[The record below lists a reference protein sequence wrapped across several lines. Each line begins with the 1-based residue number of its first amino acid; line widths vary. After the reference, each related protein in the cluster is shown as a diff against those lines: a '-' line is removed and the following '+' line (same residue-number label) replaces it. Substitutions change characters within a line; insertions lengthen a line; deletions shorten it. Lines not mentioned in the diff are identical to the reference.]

1 MWFICAAHRVMPP
14 RSDSYANFPEGS
26 QNVPLEQ
33 YSALPPW
40 FKDVD
45 PNEDEKFGECE
56 LPALLPANRLPLAHW
71 DGVFYAIAVEIK
83 HLYHKLQK
91 HYGDDFE
98 KGATVLHNHGLHGLG
113 GCNVTVR
120 DFAWFL
126 EQCWDK
132 IMNPLLYASL
142 EFAIMQRNAFAI
154 YKELPT
160 LNRMLKA
167 HGLKQ
172 LDMNATKRAF
182 ISLALNQAPAMRE
195 AVRSSAQENPCL
207 VEAHTS
213 MHARRKEL
221 AEQKKLS
228 RATGAA
234 ARNELPKT
242 PSPAKQLPSPPEP
255 TDASPSDEGLF
266 QKEIDESRRTKASTD
281 LSVDQQTSPE
291 TKPTSS
297 ISLQSFPAFD
307 DTRPLPKV
315 PSNDRVAN
323 ENLPTLKRMPPRSNT
338 GSSAQVSF
346 GQSDPLA
353 PVKRSSGEQRYVA
366 AGGNTP
372 LHERSVM
379 EGYEI
384 RRELTEGTTFN
395 ANKEQFFADIDAKKQ
410 VDDHARKSETP
421 SGSVKERGRLRR
433 FFSSSSKS
441 FGE

>member
-1 MWFICAAHRVMPP
+1 MMPP
-14 RSDSYANFPEGS
+14 RSESYANFPEGS
-26 QNVPLEQ
+26 QNAPLEQ

-45 PNEDEKFGECE
+45 PNEDENAGECD
-56 LPALLPANRLPLAHW
+56 LPALVSANRLHLAHW
-71 DGVFYAIAVEIK
+71 DGVFYAVAVEIK
-83 HLYHKLQK
+83 HLYHKLKK

-98 KGATVLHNHGLHGLG
+98 RGAAVVLHNHGLHGLG
-113 GCNVTVR
+113 GTAVTVR

-154 YKELPT
+154 HKEPPT
-160 LNRMLKA
+160 MTGMLKA
-167 HGLKQ
+167 RGLKQ
-172 LDMNATKRAF
+172 LDLNEHKLTFILLAMN
-182 ISLALNQAPAMRE
+182 QVPAMRE
-195 AVRSSAQENPCL
+195 AVRSKAQDNPGL
-207 VEAHTS
+207 VDANTF
-213 MHARRKEL
+213 MQARRKEL
-221 AEQKKLS
+221 AEQKKQA
-228 RATGAA
+228 RTTGTAA
-234 ARNELPKT
+234 KNQLPKT

-266 QKEIDESRRTKASTD
+266 QKAIDESRRTKASTD
-281 LSVDQQTSPE
+281 FSIDQQTSPE

-307 DTRPLPKV
+307 DTRPLPKA
-315 PSNDRVAN
+315 PCNDYVTN

-338 GSSAQVSF
+338 GSSGKVSF

-353 PVKRSSGEQRYVA
+353 PVKRSFGEQRYVA
-366 AGGNTP
+366 AGGNAP

-410 VDDHARKSETP
+410 VDDYVRKSETP